1 MPKVTVNGIQMH
13 YEELGSGE
21 PLICIMGITAPGGVW
36 EAHAEEWSKH
46 FRCIMPDNRGVGL
59 SDKPEGPYTSAMM
72 ADDYA
77 ALMDELGIKQA
88 RVVGCSMGS
97 IIAQQLMLRH
107 PEKVSSAILMCTWAR
122 CDNYAK
128 GIFQHM
134 ETCKARFTPGE
145 FMHYIQTLIF
155 AKPFW
160 DNSDCYASLAEGQE
174 GADLDPTPQPLHG
187 LQAQS
192 AACTSHDSLAEL
204 PNIKV
209 PCLITGGIDDI
220 FTPLWMANEVANAI
234 PNSDSY
240 FYDNSGHGF
249 HFENLPAFNE
259 KTTAWLLE
267 N

>member
-1 MPKVTVNGIQMH
+1 MPTVTANGIQMH
-13 YEELGSGE
+13 YQESGSGE
-21 PLICIMGITAPGGVW
+21 PLICIMGITAPGAVW

-59 SDKPEGPYTSAMM
+59 TDKPAGAYTSEMM

-77 ALMDELGIKQA
+77 ALMDELGIESA

-107 PEKVSSAILMCTWAR
+107 PKKVKSAVLMCTWAR
-122 CDNYAK
+122 TDNYAN

-134 ETCKARFTPGE
+134 QTCKARFTPGE

-160 DNSDCYASLAEGQE
+160 DNADCFASLAEGQDA
-174 GADLDPTPQPLHG
+174 ADTDPTPQPLHG
-187 LQAQS
+187 LQGQA
-192 AACTSHDSLAEL
+192 AACTSHNTLEDL
-204 PNIKV
+204 PKIQV
-209 PCLITGGIDDI
+209 PCYVTGGIDDI

-234 PNSDSY
+234 PNCDTY
-240 FYDNSGHGF
+240 FYDNAGHAF
-249 HFENLPAFNE
+249 HFENVETFNA
-259 KTTAWLLE
+259 KTTEWLLA

>member
-1 MPKVTVNGIQMH
+1 MPTIDVNGINMH
-13 YEELGSGE
+13 YQESGSGE
-21 PLICIMGITAPGGVW
+21 ALLCVMGITAPGAVW

-59 SDKPEGPYTSAMM
+59 SDKPEGPYSSALM

-77 ALMDELGIKQA
+77 ALIDALGIEKV

-107 PEKVSSAILMCTWAR
+107 PEKVSSAVLMCTWAR

-128 GIFQHM
+128 GIFKHM

-155 AKPFW
+155 AKNFW
-160 DNSDCYASLAEGQE
+160 DNAECYASLSEGQDD
-174 GADLDPTPQPLHG
+174 ANLNPTPQPLHG
-187 LQAQS
+187 LIAQS
-192 AACTSHDSLAEL
+192 AACTSHDTLADL
-204 PNIKV
+204 PNIQV
-209 PCLITGGIDDI
+209 PCYITGGVDDI
-220 FTPLWMANEVANAI
+220 FTPLWMSHEVANAI
-234 PNSDSY
+234 PHSETY
-240 FYDNSGHGF
+240 FYENSGHGF
-249 HFENLPAFNE
+249 HFENLEAFNT
-259 KTTAWLLE
+259 KTTEWLLA